1 MDDDEL
7 IAATAGGD
15 ADAFAA
21 LYRRHLARIVGYLL
35 HASGDR
41 EVAADLAAE
50 VFAAALVACPRY
62 RPQRASAAPWLI
74 GIAQNKLRE
83 SRRRGRVENAT
94 RRRLQMAALP
104 LGDDDLERV
113 AELAALGEVDV
124 KAAVDG
130 LPPNERDAVRA
141 RSSTSANTGRSPA
154 RSSARS
160 PLSASGSAA
169 GWREPEPGCRC
180 GAKRRTDRWPI
191 TSTGWSSSCGLR
203 SRGRPRVRTEPA
215 VGPATSWSRSASP

>member
-35 HASGDR
+35 HATGDR

-50 VFAAALVACPRY
+50 VFAEALVACARY

-141 RSSTSANTGRSPA
+141 RVVDEREY
-154 RSSARS
+154 REI
-160 PLSASGSAA
+160 A
-169 GWREPEPGCRC
+169 GALECSESVVRQRV
-180 GAKRRTDRWPI
+180 
-191 TSTGWSSSCGLR
+191 
-203 SRGRPRVRTEPA
+203 SRGLARARARLSMRSETED
-215 VGPATSWSRSASP
+215 